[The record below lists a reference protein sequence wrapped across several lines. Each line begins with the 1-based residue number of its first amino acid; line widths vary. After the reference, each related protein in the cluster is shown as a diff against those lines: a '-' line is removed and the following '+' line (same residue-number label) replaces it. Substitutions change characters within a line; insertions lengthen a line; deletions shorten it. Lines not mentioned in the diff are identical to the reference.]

1 MIDDC
6 DDGDDDD
13 DFSSDDFA
21 SGGWGASVPKS
32 LAKSSPALVYASP
45 SWIWAHSPRGRRKA

>member
-1 MIDDC
+1 MMIDDC

-45 SWIWAHSPRGRRKA
+45 S